1 MADYPTRE
9 ERLKEIT
16 DQLEKGIGELFQSGQ
31 YAAYLATMAKFHNYS
46 FGNIFLIMMQCPNAS
61 HVAGYNDWKRKFG
74 RQVKRFEKGIKIL
87 APCPYKQRIE
97 TPKLDTATQRPII
110 GADGQP
116 EMSVQEVKKTY
127 YKVVTVFDVQQ
138 TTGKPLPELAS
149 ELNGEVAGFEKLL
162 AKLIDISPMPVEFSE
177 IKGSAKGYCSYLEQ
191 RIVVK
196 ADMSQ
201 TQTLKTL
208 VHEICHAK
216 CHNPEAL
223 AEADSK
229 NRQTREV
236 EAESVA
242 YVVGQNLG
250 IDTADYS
257 FGYIAGW
264 SANKELPEL
273 KASLAFIRSQAAEII
288 DSIKLKPP
296 VKERAS
302 PQPEQKPKKAEIGR

>member
-1 MADYPTRE
+1 MAEYSARE

-16 DQLEKGIGELFQSGQ
+16 DQLEEGIGELFQSGR
-31 YAAYLATMAKFHNYS
+31 YAEYLAVMAKFHNYS
-46 FGNIFLIMMQCPNAS
+46 FGNIFLIMRQCPDAS

-87 APCPYKQRIE
+87 APCSYKHQVE
-97 TPKLDTATQRPII
+97 KPKIDEATQKPII

-116 EMSVQEVKKTY
+116 EMLVQEFKKTY
-127 YKVVTVFDVQQ
+127 YKIVTVFDVQQ

-149 ELNGEVAGFEKLL
+149 ELNGEVAGYEKLL
-162 AKLIDISPMPVEFSE
+162 AKLIDISPMPVKFGELS
-177 IKGSAKGYCSYLEQ
+177 GSTKGYCSYLEQ
-191 RIVVK
+191 QIVVK
-196 ADMSQ
+196 EGMSQ

-223 AEADSK
+223 AETDNKS
-229 NRQTREV
+229 RQTREV

-242 YVVGQNLG
+242 YVVCQNLG

-288 DSIKLKPP
+288 DSIKPP
-296 VKERAS
+296 VKEIAA
-302 PQPEQKPKKAEIGR
+302 PQPEQKPKKAEPGR

>member
-1 MADYPTRE
+1 MADYPTQE
-9 ERLKEIT
+9 ERLKEVT
-16 DQLEKGIGELFQSGQ
+16 DKLEKGIGELFQSGR
-31 YAAYLATMAKFHNYS
+31 YAEYLAVMAKFHNYS
-46 FGNIFLIMMQCPNAS
+46 YGNILLIMTQCPSAS
-61 HVAGYNDWKRKFG
+61 QVAGYNDWKRKFG
-74 RQVKRFEKGIKIL
+74 RQVKRFAKGIKIL

-97 TPKLDTATQRPII
+97 KPKLDKSTQKPII

-116 EMSVQEVKKTY
+116 EMLVHEVKKTY

-162 AKLIDISPMPVEFSE
+162 AKLIGISPMPVEFSE
-177 IKGSAKGYCSYLEQ
+177 LSGSVKGYCSYLEQ

-196 ADMSQ
+196 DGMSQ

-223 AEADSK
+223 AEADNKS
-229 NRQTREV
+229 RQTREV

-242 YVVGQNLG
+242 YVVCQNLG

-288 DSIKLKPP
+288 DSIKPP
-296 VKERAS
+296 VKERAA
-302 PQPEQKPKKAEIGR
+302 PQPEQKRKKAEIGR

>member
-1 MADYPTRE
+1 MAEYSVRE
-9 ERLKEIT
+9 DRLKEIT
-16 DQLEKGIGELFQSGQ
+16 DQLEKGIGELFQSGR
-31 YAAYLATMAKFHNYS
+31 YAEYLAVMAKFHNYS
-46 FGNIFLIMMQCPNAS
+46 FSNILLIMTQCPSAS

-74 RQVKRFEKGIKIL
+74 RQVKKFAKGIKIL
-87 APCPYKQRIE
+87 APCPYKQLIE
-97 TPKLDTATQRPII
+97 KPKVDAATQKPII

-116 EMSVQEVKKTY
+116 EMLVQEIKKNY
-127 YKVVTVFDVQQ
+127 YKIVTVFDVQQ
-138 TTGKPLPELAS
+138 TTGKPLPELVS

-162 AKLIDISPMPVEFSE
+162 AKLIGVSPMPVEFRKLS
-177 IKGSAKGYCSYLEQ
+177 GSTNGCCSYQEQ

-196 ADMSQ
+196 EGMSQ

-216 CHNPEAL
+216 CHNPEVL
-223 AEADSK
+223 AETDNK

-242 YVVGQNLG
+242 YVVCQNLG

-288 DSIKLKPP
+288 DSIKPS
-296 VKERAS
+296 VKERAA
-302 PQPEQKPKKAEIGR
+302 PQPEQKRKKAEIGR

>member
-1 MADYPTRE
+1 M
-9 ERLKEIT
+9 
-16 DQLEKGIGELFQSGQ
+16 
-31 YAAYLATMAKFHNYS
+31 
-46 FGNIFLIMMQCPNAS
+46 
-61 HVAGYNDWKRKFG
+61 
-74 RQVKRFEKGIKIL
+74 
-87 APCPYKQRIE
+87 
-97 TPKLDTATQRPII
+97 
-110 GADGQP
+110 DGKP
-116 EMSVQEVKKTY
+116 EMQVQEVKKTY
-127 YKVVTVFDVQQ
+127 YKIVTVFDVQQ

-149 ELNGEVAGFEKLL
+149 ELNGEVAGFDKLL

-177 IKGSAKGYCSYLEQ
+177 LSGSTKGYCSYLEQ

-196 ADMSQ
+196 EGMSQ

-223 AEADSK
+223 AETDNKS
-229 NRQTREV
+229 RQTREV

-242 YVVGQNLG
+242 YVVCQNLG

-288 DSIKLKPP
+288 DSIKPP
-296 VKERAS
+296 VKERAA
-302 PQPEQKPKKAEIGR
+302 PQPEQKRKKAEIGR

>member
-9 ERLKEIT
+9 ERLQEIT
-16 DQLEKGIGELFQSGQ
+16 DKLEKGIGELFQSGR
-31 YAAYLATMAKFHNYS
+31 YAEYLAVMAKFHNYS
-46 FGNIFLIMMQCPNAS
+46 YGNILLIMAQCPGAS
-61 HVAGYNDWKRKFG
+61 QVAGYNDWKRKFG
-74 RQVKRFEKGIKIL
+74 RQVKRFAKGIKIL
-87 APCPYKQRIE
+87 APCPYKQRLE
-97 TPKLDTATQRPII
+97 TTKVDPATQKPII

-116 EMSVQEVKKTY
+116 ETVVREVRKTY
-127 YKVVTVFDVQQ
+127 YKTVTVFDVQQ

-149 ELNGEVAGFEKLL
+149 ELNGEVAGYEKLL
-162 AKLIDISPMPVEFSE
+162 AKLVSISPMPVEFSE
-177 IKGSAKGYCSYLEQ
+177 LSGSTKGYCSYLEQ

-196 ADMSQ
+196 EGMSQ

-216 CHNPEAL
+216 CHSPEAL
-223 AEADSK
+223 AAADGKS
-229 NRQTREV
+229 RQTREV

-242 YVVGQNLG
+242 YVVCQNLG
-250 IDTADYS
+250 IDTSDYS

-288 DSIKLKPP
+288 DSIKPP
-296 VKERAS
+296 VKEKAT
-302 PQPEQKPKKAEIGR
+302 PQPEQKRKKAEPAR